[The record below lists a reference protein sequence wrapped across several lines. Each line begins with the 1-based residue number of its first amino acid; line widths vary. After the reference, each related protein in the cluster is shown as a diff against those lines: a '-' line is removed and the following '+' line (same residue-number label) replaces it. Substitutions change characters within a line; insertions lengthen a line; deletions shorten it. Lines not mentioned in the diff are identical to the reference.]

1 MSDPIIYT
9 AKAQIT
15 ALAVFLFI
23 LIGMIAAVAFSV
35 DPPEARLTIGAS
47 IGIFAVMVLIGILSL
62 RGKSIVLTDNGIDY
76 HSTALIIDRD
86 RKTKVDHIRLRWA
99 DIEYISAKLRGR
111 EFILTCHLFDSR
123 TVELKPNN
131 INPKATSTI
140 FDLHHAHHP
149 RPLR

>member
-62 RGKSIVLTDNGIDY
+62 RGKSIVLTDNGID
-76 HSTALIIDRD
+76 
-86 RKTKVDHIRLRWA
+86 
-99 DIEYISAKLRGR
+99 
-111 EFILTCHLFDSR
+111 
-123 TVELKPNN
+123 
-131 INPKATSTI
+131 
-140 FDLHHAHHP
+140 
-149 RPLR
+149 